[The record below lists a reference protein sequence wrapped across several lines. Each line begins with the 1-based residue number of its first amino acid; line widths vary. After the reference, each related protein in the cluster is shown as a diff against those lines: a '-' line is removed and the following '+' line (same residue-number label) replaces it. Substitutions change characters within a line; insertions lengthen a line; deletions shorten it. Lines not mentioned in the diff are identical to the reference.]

1 MRTGRRT
8 GLCITT
14 ERVMVCVFM
23 ITILYWCVC
32 MSTGTQYCITCCT
45 LCVLCVS
52 VLNSAWTQIFTGET
66 VTFRC
71 EVQDGL
77 TDWAYWWYKD
87 DRVIPVYY
95 SNTLTYSPVEVSHS
109 GRYTCAGERNRN
121 SNTLRSNTSSAVTL
135 TVPSVRPT
143 SRLCGHLSSSMAQMS
158 VFEGSPLSLMD
169 FLLCVCVSDMD
180 THSPVAER
188 GVCVTPERVVL
199 SVPDKPR
206 PLLSITPQGTIY
218 EGESVTLTCR
228 LLPDSVGGA
237 TGSYTLR
244 PAALTNTGTYV
255 CGAVRGTPG
264 YDTQYSD
271 VHSLEVKG
279 ELLSFTGIRVSSGCC
294 V

>member
-1 MRTGRRT
+1 MLNAAICP
-8 GLCITT
+8 GLSEDTPET
-14 ERVMVCVFM
+14 PKAV
-23 ITILYWCVC
+23 L
-32 MSTGTQYCITCCT
+32 T
-45 LCVLCVS
+45 LQ
-52 VLNSAWTQIFTGET
+52 SAWTQIFTGET

-77 TDWAYWWYKD
+77 TDWTYWWYKD
-87 DRVIPVYY
+87 GRVIPVYY

-135 TVPSVRPT
+135 TVS
-143 SRLCGHLSSSMAQMS
+143 
-158 VFEGSPLSLMD
+158 
-169 FLLCVCVSDMD
+169 
-180 THSPVAER
+180 
-188 GVCVTPERVVL
+188 
-199 SVPDKPR
+199 DKPR
-206 PLLSITPQGTIY
+206 PLLSVTPQGTIY

-228 LLPDSVGGA
+228 VPGPSTGWRYQWYKLVRYNTGLGYVLYNGRYDSPELLPDSVGGA